1 MKKKKNTALPVE
13 SIELTPE
20 EIAAIEREREIIDQ
34 SAPHHNGERLLSAR
48 NVKVNFNLRGAE
60 LTAIRGASLDVYE
73 GETLAI
79 VGESGSGKSVFTKTF
94 LGMLD
99 KNGRI
104 TGGEL
109 WFHGEDMTKYT
120 TEAEWLRVR
129 GKKIAM
135 VFQDP
140 MTSLN
145 PVRTVGEQIAEVI
158 MWHFGKSHEEA
169 KTETIELPRQRPLW

>member
-1 MKKKKNTALPVE
+1 MKKKKAVLQTQKT
-13 SIELTPE
+13 ELTPE
-20 EIAAIEREREIIDQ
+20 QTALIEREREIIAQ
-34 SAPHHNGERLLSAR
+34 GAAYHSGPLLLSAR
-48 NVKVNFNLRGAE
+48 DVTVSFNLRGSH

-99 KNGRI
+99 KNGSI
-104 TGGEL
+104 CGGEL

-145 PVRTVGEQIAEVI
+145 PVRTVGEQIAAGIFLFAHTGSVT
-158 MWHFGKSHEEA
+158 MTPHSDP
-169 KTETIELPRQRPLW
+169 KTE

>member
-1 MKKKKNTALPVE
+1 ML
-13 SIELTPE
+13 
-20 EIAAIEREREIIDQ
+20 IEREREIIAQDAAYH
-34 SAPHHNGERLLSAR
+34 SGPLLLSAR
-48 NVKVNFNLRGAE
+48 DVTVSFNLHGSH

-99 KNGRI
+99 KNGSIR
-104 TGGEL
+104 GGEL

-145 PVRTVGEQIAEVI
+145 PVRTVGEQIAEGI
-158 MWHFGKSHEEA
+158 FC
-169 KTETIELPRQRPLW
+169 LPTRDP

>member
-1 MKKKKNTALPVE
+1 MIKKKKAALLEEVAP
-13 SIELTPE
+13 LTPE
-20 EIAAIEREREIIDQ
+20 EIEAIEREREIIDQ

-48 NVKVNFNLRGAE
+48 GVKVNFNLRGAE

-99 KNGRI
+99 KNGSIR
-104 TGGEL
+104 GGEL

-145 PVRTVGEQIAEVI
+145 PVRTVGEQIAAGI
-158 MWHFGKSHEEA
+158 FC
-169 KTETIELPRQRPLW
+169 LPTRDP